1 MRNFIVVLSLIFFA
15 LSGLTTFKALSIS
28 SYTTPHQ
35 INREEPKPMAPLPEG
50 EKSLKQPAREQ
61 KTNQAEVEELQAT
74 IAELEN
80 KLSNKNE
87 EVQSV
92 DELKDTVAWLKSELS
107 KKDKKIQEQT
117 GTNGAEKKSR
127 VLAVLGAGT
136 FRSGQVVIEK
146 GLTDD
151 VKGLVPEIMASP
163 DYRVMIEGH
172 TDNMPIRSSSEKRY
186 KDNMELSFLRAKAV
200 ADILMKNG
208 ISLERISVIGYGDT
222 RPVASNETY
231 EGRVKNR
238 RVEVKLLPADR
249 EF

>member
-1 MRNFIVVLSLIFFA
+1 MRNFIIVLSLIFLA

-28 SYTTPHQ
+28 SYTTPYQ
-35 INREEPKPMAPLPEG
+35 IKREEPKPMASLPE
-50 EKSLKQPAREQ
+50 EERPLKQYAKEQ
-61 KTNQAEVEELQAT
+61 KTSQAEVEKLQAT

-92 DELKDTVAWLKSELS
+92 DELKDTVARLKFELS

-136 FRSGQVVIEK
+136 FHSGQVVIEK
-146 GLTDD
+146 GLTDN

-163 DYRVMIEGH
+163 DHRVMIEGH
-172 TDNMPIRSSSEKRY
+172 TDNMPIKPSAEKRY

-200 ADILMKNG
+200 ADILIKNG

-222 RPVASNETY
+222 RPIASNETY